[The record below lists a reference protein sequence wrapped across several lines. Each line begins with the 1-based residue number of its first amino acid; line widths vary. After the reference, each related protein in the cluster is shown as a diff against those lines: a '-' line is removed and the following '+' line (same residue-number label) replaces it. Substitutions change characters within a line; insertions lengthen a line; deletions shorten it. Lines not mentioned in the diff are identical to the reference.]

1 MSGPSR
7 REFIQQSFNAVCSYF
22 LFESLF
28 ARDLFAQ
35 AVQPIIKHW
44 AHQLDDLCR
53 DLRSNAL
60 TLVQWQEQVETL
72 LNRIELKELLQFI
85 DFEKLTRQFDFPD
98 LGTATKPVSFP
109 KLQGLPSEYAFHKK
123 IFGLQQGRA
132 IIPHGHKNMVSAHL
146 ILKGEF
152 ELRHYDKISDDG
164 DHLIIKPTIDKIAQ
178 AGSSSSISDE
188 KNNIHWFKT
197 RSETAFTFDVIMTNI
212 DPRHGK
218 PYEIN
223 NIDPLMAEKLSG
235 NLLRVRKLEVEE
247 ALKKYG
253 KEMHH

>member
-1 MSGPSR
+1 MPELSR

-35 AVQPIIKHW
+35 TVQPIMKHW

-53 DLRSNAL
+53 DLRSNSL
-60 TLVQWQEQVETL
+60 TLMQWQEQVETL
-72 LNRIELKELLQFI
+72 LNRIALRELLQFI
-85 DFEKLTRQFDFPD
+85 DFEKLTQQFDFPD

-109 KLQGLPSEYAFHKK
+109 KLQGLPSEYGFHKK
-123 IFGLQQGRA
+123 IFGLQKGRA

-152 ELRHYDKISDDG
+152 ELRHYDKISEEG
-164 DHLIIKPTIDKIAQ
+164 DHLIIKPTIDKIAR
-178 AGSSSSISDE
+178 AGSASSISDE

-218 PYEIN
+218 SYEID
-223 NIDPLMAEKLSG
+223 NIDPHAAEKLSG
-235 NLLRVRKLEVEE
+235 NLLRVRKLGVEE